1 MNGVWLTLEHCW
13 RMECGLMWLQ
23 PIAETKRCEAFKKRS
38 KCVGEGSQ
46 DMPRRRLRP
55 LCPLSSGMPI

>member
-1 MNGVWLTLEHCW
+1 
-13 RMECGLMWLQ
+13 MECGDLGTLLLYGMWIDEVQ
-23 PIAETKRCEAFKKRS
+23 PIAETKRCDAFKKRS

-55 LCPLSSGMPI
+55 LCPLSSGMPLR